1 MSKDY
6 EELLE
11 ENKRKQEEA
20 YQLRDFILEINREM
34 GVEVGQPNST
44 VLFHALSVMS
54 KALDDLI
61 TECLEDGGPDHR
73 SIAKYRGYL
82 PPYCKNAYIKK

>member
-6 EELLE
+6 DELLE
-11 ENKRKQEEA
+11 ENKRNQEED

-44 VLFHALSVMS
+44 VLFHALKVMS
-54 KALDDLI
+54 KALDEVI
-61 TECLEDGGPDHR
+61 TECLENGGIDHKAV
-73 SIAKYRGYL
+73 AKYRGYL